1 MENAKRTDQN
11 KLIIEGMELVHKRLI
26 EFKRKVNSEL
36 VVLKGDKI
44 VRIKP

>member
-11 KLIIEGMELVHKRLI
+11 KLIIEVMELVHTRLI

>member
-1 MENAKRTDQN
+1 MEKTIRTDQN
-11 KLIIEGMELVHKRLI
+11 KQIIEGMELVRKRLI
-26 EFKRKVNSEL
+26 EFKRKVNSEI